1 MSTGQPAIDPG
12 QAAYNLVAA
21 TLASAVG
28 FWGWMVISPLGARYS
43 QDMELGAGAVSV
55 LVAMPILVGSLGR
68 IVVGALTDKFG
79 GRVMFTVVLGATV
92 VPVVLVAVAG
102 EVGSFAMLLV
112 VAFFLGIAG
121 TVFAVG
127 IPFVSAWYAASR
139 RGFATGVFGMGMGG
153 TAVAA
158 FLTPRLVR
166 AIGYLPTH
174 LLLAVLLAVT
184 AAVVW
189 FTLRESPARQPVTE
203 PVVPKLARA
212 TRLPVTWQLCFLY
225 AVVFGGFVSFCAYL
239 PTYLRDIYD
248 MDPTAAGTRT
258 AGFALAAVIARPIG
272 GTLADRV
279 GSKPVVAVSLLAVA
293 VLALVVMVQ
302 PRTEVAT
309 GATFLAM
316 AAALGL
322 GTGGVFGWV
331 GQVAPPDNVGSVS
344 GIVSAA
350 GGLGGFFP
358 PMVMGAT
365 YDPVANSYGIG
376 LLLLAI
382 TAAVALVVTLL
393 LRGQTS
399 PERAPAGRTRPAA
412 RKD

>member
-1 MSTGQPAIDPG
+1 MSSPQPVIDPRR
-12 QAAYNLVAA
+12 AAYNLGLA

-43 QDMELGAGAVSV
+43 QDMDLGAGAVSV

-79 GRVMFTVVLGATV
+79 GRVMFTAVLGATV
-92 VPVVLVAVAG
+92 VPEVLVAVAG
-102 EVGSFAMLLV
+102 GVRSFTMLLI

-127 IPFVSAWYAASR
+127 IPFVSAWYSASR

-153 TAVAA
+153 TAIAA
-158 FLTPRLVR
+158 FLTPRLVS

-174 LLLAVLLAVT
+174 FLLAALLAAT
-184 AAVVW
+184 AVVVW
-189 FTLRESPARQPVTE
+189 LTLRDSPARQVPTD
-203 PVVPKLARA
+203 PVVPKLLRA
-212 TRLPVTWQLCFLY
+212 ARLPVTWQLCFLY

-239 PTYLRDIYD
+239 PTYLLDIYG

-258 AGFALAAVIARPIG
+258 AGFALAAVIARPLG
-272 GTLADRV
+272 GTLADRT
-279 GSKPVVAVSLLAVA
+279 GSRPVVAVSLLAVT
-293 VLALVVMVQ
+293 VLALVVMMQ

-322 GTGGVFGWV
+322 GAGGVFAWV
-331 GQVAPPDNVGSVS
+331 GSAAPADNVGSVS

-350 GGLGGFFP
+350 GGLGGYFP

-365 YDPVANSYGIG
+365 YDPVSNSYGIG

-382 TAAVALVVTLL
+382 TAAIALVVTLL
-393 LRGQTS
+393 LRDRVGAVVRSGSVQLDD
-399 PERAPAGRTRPAA
+399 R
-412 RKD
+412 

>member
-1 MSTGQPAIDPG
+1 MTSPQPAIDPRR
-12 QAAYNLVAA
+12 AAYNLVLA
-21 TLASAVG
+21 TIASAVG

-43 QDMELGAGAVSV
+43 QDLELGAGAVSV

-92 VPVVLVAVAG
+92 IPVVLVAVAG
-102 EVGSFAMLLV
+102 DVGSFAMLLV

-153 TAVAA
+153 TAIAA

-166 AIGYLPTH
+166 SLGYLPTH
-174 LLLAVLLAVT
+174 LLLAGLLAVT
-184 AAVVW
+184 AGVVW
-189 FTLRESPARQPVTE
+189 FTLRESPARQTLSAPVA
-203 PVVPKLARA
+203 PQLLGAA
-212 TRLPVTWQLCFLY
+212 RLPVTWQLCFLY

-239 PTYLRDIYD
+239 PTYLLDIYG

-258 AGFALAAVIARPIG
+258 AGFALAAVVARPVG
-272 GTLADRV
+272 GTLADRI

-293 VLALVVMVQ
+293 VLALVVMQQ

-309 GATFLAM
+309 GATFLLM

-322 GTGGVFGWV
+322 GAGGVFAWV
-331 GQVAPPDNVGSVS
+331 GSAAPADNVGSVS

-365 YDPVANSYGIG
+365 YDPVTNSYGIG

-393 LRGQTS
+393 LRGRAATAR
-399 PERAPAGRTRPAA
+399 PVAPVHPRAER
-412 RKD
+412 D

>member
-1 MSTGQPAIDPG
+1 MSSPQPVIDPRR
-12 QAAYNLVAA
+12 AAYNLGLA

-43 QDMELGAGAVSV
+43 QDMDLGAGAVSV

-92 VPVVLVAVAG
+92 IPEVLVAVAG
-102 EVGSFAMLLV
+102 GVHSFTMLLI

-127 IPFVSAWYAASR
+127 IPFVSAWYSASR

-158 FLTPRLVR
+158 FLTPRLVS

-174 LLLAVLLAVT
+174 FLLAGLLAAT
-184 AAVVW
+184 ALVVW
-189 FTLRESPARQPVTE
+189 LTLRDSPARQVPTD
-203 PVVPKLARA
+203 PVVPKLVRA
-212 TRLPVTWQLCFLY
+212 ARLPVTWQLCFLY

-239 PTYLRDIYD
+239 PTYLRDIYE

-258 AGFALAAVIARPIG
+258 AGFALAAVIARPVG
-272 GTLADRV
+272 GTLADRT
-279 GSKPVVAVSLLAVA
+279 GSKPVVTVSLLAVT
-293 VLALVVMVQ
+293 VLALVVMMQ

-322 GTGGVFGWV
+322 GAGGVFAWV
-331 GQVAPPDNVGSVS
+331 GSAAPADNVGSVS

-350 GGLGGFFP
+350 GGLGGYFP

-365 YDPVANSYGIG
+365 YDPVSNSYGIG

-382 TAAVALVVTLL
+382 TAAIALVVTLL
-393 LRGQTS
+393 LRG
-399 PERAPAGRTRPAA
+399 RAPSVARTGSVQLDDR
-412 RKD
+412 

>member
-1 MSTGQPAIDPG
+1 MSSPQPAIDPRR
-12 QAAYNLVAA
+12 AAYNLGLA

-43 QDMELGAGAVSV
+43 QDMDLGAGEVSV

-92 VPVVLVAVAG
+92 IPEVLVAVAG
-102 EVGSFAMLLV
+102 GVHSFTMLLI

-127 IPFVSAWYAASR
+127 IPFVSAWYSASR

-158 FLTPRLVR
+158 FLTPRLVS

-174 LLLAVLLAVT
+174 FLLAGLLA
-184 AAVVW
+184 AAALVVW
-189 FTLRESPARQPVTE
+189 LTLRDSPARQVPTD
-203 PVVPKLARA
+203 PVVPKLLRA
-212 TRLPVTWQLCFLY
+212 ARLPVTWQLCFLY

-239 PTYLRDIYD
+239 PTYLRDIYE

-258 AGFALAAVIARPIG
+258 AGFALAAVIARPVG
-272 GTLADRV
+272 GTLADRT
-279 GSKPVVAVSLLAVA
+279 GPKPVVTVSLLAVT
-293 VLALVVMVQ
+293 VLALVVMMQ

-322 GTGGVFGWV
+322 GAGGVFAWV
-331 GQVAPPDNVGSVS
+331 GSAAPADNVGSVS

-350 GGLGGFFP
+350 GGLGGYFP

-365 YDPVANSYGIG
+365 YDPVSNSYGIG

-382 TAAVALVVTLL
+382 TAAIALVVTLL
-393 LRGQTS
+393 LRG
-399 PERAPAGRTRPAA
+399 RAPSVARTGSVQLDDR
-412 RKD
+412 